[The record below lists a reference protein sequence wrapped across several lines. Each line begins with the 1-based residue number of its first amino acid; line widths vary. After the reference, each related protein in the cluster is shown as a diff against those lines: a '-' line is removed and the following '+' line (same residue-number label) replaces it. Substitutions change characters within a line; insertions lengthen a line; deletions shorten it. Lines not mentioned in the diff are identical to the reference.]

1 MKIVI
6 TLIALLFITACDEA
20 KNTPPSVQVKTV
32 HNSGTCAIGKPKN
45 AELVLASESL
55 HVFGWAYDGESMTS
69 PAHVQIKLLSVNGLN
84 TKTFDATRVKR
95 PDLVSALKNTSI
107 EMAGVNLTVPPN
119 TLAPGKYDII
129 ILQDE
134 PNYIVQCT
142 KRFKFEVVEKLPP
155 VQATFVISAPLQS
168 PVTESKPETKLSV
181 SKKKAKK
188 ITE

>member
-20 KNTPPSVQVKTV
+20 KNTPPSVQVKSV
-32 HNSGTCAIGKPKN
+32 HNSGTCAIDMPKN
-45 AELVLASESL
+45 AALVSASESL
-55 HVFGWAYDGESMTS
+55 RVAGWAYDGELMTS
-69 PAHVQIKLLSVNGLN
+69 PAHVQIKLISVNGLN

-95 PDLVSALKNTSI
+95 PDLVSALKNTNI

-129 ILQDE
+129 ILQDG
-134 PNYIVQCT
+134 PSYIVQCA
-142 KRFKFEVVEKLPP
+142 KGFKVEVVEKLLP
-155 VQATFVISAPLQS
+155 VQATVVINAPLQT
-168 PVTESKPETKLSV
+168 PVTSSKPEIKHSV

>member
-1 MKIVI
+1 M
-6 TLIALLFITACDEA
+6 
-20 KNTPPSVQVKTV
+20 
-32 HNSGTCAIGKPKN
+32 
-45 AELVLASESL
+45 ASESL